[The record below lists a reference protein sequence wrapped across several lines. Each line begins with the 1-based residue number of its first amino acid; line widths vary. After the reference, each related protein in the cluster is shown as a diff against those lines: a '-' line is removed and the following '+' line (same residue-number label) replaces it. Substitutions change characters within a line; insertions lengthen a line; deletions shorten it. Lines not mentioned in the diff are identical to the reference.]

1 MLYFVA
7 AHGNNYEMGY
17 EGGLPWKSMPAD
29 IAQLHDIIRD
39 KIVVMGEATYRG
51 YTDIHKSIHAKKAY
65 VLSRS
70 NLTLDDAEV
79 LDDIKEVS
87 IMARDKDVYVIGGAS
102 IFKQLIEDVDH
113 MYLTRIEQNFK
124 ADRYF
129 PDYSTMNFEMVEAQY
144 FSADDDNPYAY
155 TFLQLR
161 RL

>member
-51 YTDIHKSIHAKKAY
+51 YTDIHKSIHAKKVY

-70 NLTLDDAEV
+70 NPAIDDAEV
-79 LDDIKEVS
+79 LDDIKKVS
-87 IMARDKDVYVIGGAS
+87 IIARDEDVYVIGGAS
-102 IFKQLIEDVDH
+102 IFKQFIEDVDC
-113 MYLTRIEQNFK
+113 MYLTRIEQDFK

-129 PDYSTMNFEMVEAQY
+129 PDYSNMNFELVEAQH
-144 FSADDDNPYAY
+144 FAADDDNPHPY